1 MQRHMYK
8 SKIHMAT
15 VTEANH
21 KYKGSITIDEDLLEA
36 SDIIPNEKVQV
47 LNFNTGDRLE
57 TYIIKGKRGSGVIC
71 LNGPAA
77 RAGQVGDKVTIVS
90 YGIYDDRE
98 AKSMKPAMIL
108 VDENNRIKK

>member
-21 KYKGSITIDEDLLEA
+21 KYKGSITIDEALLEA

-47 LNFNTGDRLE
+47 LNFNTGGRLE

-90 YGIYDDRE
+90 YGIYDDKE
-98 AKSMKPAMIL
+98 ARSLKPKMVL
-108 VDENNRIKK
+108 VDENNRINK